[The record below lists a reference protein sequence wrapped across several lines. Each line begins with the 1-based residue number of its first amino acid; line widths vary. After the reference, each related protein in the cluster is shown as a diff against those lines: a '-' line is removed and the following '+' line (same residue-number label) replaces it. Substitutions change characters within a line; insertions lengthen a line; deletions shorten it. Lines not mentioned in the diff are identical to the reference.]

1 MPRIQPLD
9 PEAAHP
15 KAAELLT
22 GIHRQLGVMPNI
34 FRTLAHA
41 PAALSAYLNFAKSL
55 GSGTLSAATRE
66 QIALAVAGTNRCGY
80 CASAHT
86 AMARQTGVSAEELGR
101 NLNAKSEDP
110 RTQAVLTF
118 VNRIV
123 SSRGNVTDTDL
134 AQVRAAGLSD
144 GEVVEIIANIAV
156 NIFTN
161 YLNLVASTEVDF
173 PVVDVGQPRAA

>member
-9 PEAAHP
+9 PEAAQP

-22 GIHRQLGVMPNI
+22 AIQRQLGVTPNL

-41 PAALSAYLNFAKSL
+41 PSVLGGYLTFTKSL
-55 GSGTLSAATRE
+55 GSGKLSLALRE
-66 QIALAVAGTNRCGY
+66 QIALAVAGANRCGY

-86 AMARQTGVSAEELGR
+86 AMAQQAGLRPEELGR
-101 NLNAKSEDP
+101 NLNGKSEDP
-110 RTQAVLTF
+110 HTQAVLTF
-118 VNRIV
+118 VNRV
-123 SSRGNVTDTDL
+123 VTSRGNVTDTDL

-144 GEVVEIIANIAV
+144 GEIVEIIANIALNV
-156 NIFTN
+156 FTN

-173 PVVDVGQPRAA
+173 PVVDVGPPRAA